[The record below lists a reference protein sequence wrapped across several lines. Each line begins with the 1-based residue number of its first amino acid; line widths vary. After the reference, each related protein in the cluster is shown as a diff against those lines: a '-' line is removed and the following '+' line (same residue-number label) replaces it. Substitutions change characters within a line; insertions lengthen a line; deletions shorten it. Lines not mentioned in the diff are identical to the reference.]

1 MLALLVKPTLW
12 KSRKTNSV
20 LEGLQTSGAIVLQG
34 SNSVELSIE
43 LAALQTI
50 YPDLTLVACGGDG
63 TFHLALNSLPD
74 LQIPIALLPMGT
86 GNDLA
91 RYLGIKK
98 PKMGIAALSAGAPV
112 KMDMGTIELIDGSII
127 RFAGIASCGFDAQ
140 VNERANTYRGPAGTL
155 KYLVAL
161 AVELVKLNSREFMV
175 STNGGEHQ
183 AGRFTLIA
191 VGNTSSYGGGLRMCP
206 TADAFDQHFEVTYVD
221 KVTRRLLV
229 RVLPKVF
236 WGGHTKHRQVTQS
249 VAQKIEI
256 GGDEFPVY
264 ADGEK
269 IGHGPVVITL
279 HPGAMRVWQ
288 AQPTNTP

>member
-1 MLALLVKPTLW
+1 
-12 KSRKTNSV
+12 
-20 LEGLQTSGAIVLQG
+20 
-34 SNSVELSIE
+34 
-43 LAALQTI
+43 
-50 YPDLTLVACGGDG
+50 
-63 TFHLALNSLPD
+63 LPD

-112 KMDMGTIELIDGSII
+112 KMDMGTIELTDGSII

>member
-43 LAALQTI
+43 LAALQKI

-191 VGNTSSYGGGLRMCP
+191 VGNTSSYGGGLRICP